1 MKNILSSSTLYD
13 QSQEG
18 QSNSQKEETKSASLG
33 KSDCPISQTEGS
45 DFGRIENILSKKMIA
60 LHQVPMMMMA
70 QMMSIMNKNSW
81 WSLRNS

>member
-33 KSDCPISQTEGS
+33 KPDCPISQTEGS
-45 DFGRIENILSKKMIA
+45 DFGKTENILSKKMIA
-60 LHQVPMMMMA
+60 LH
-70 QMMSIMNKNSW
+70 
-81 WSLRNS
+81 